1 MTRGLSWRV
10 CVAAAVVVALCGSAR
25 ADVDP
30 AAKAVLE
37 GSAAAIKGAEHLRY
51 EVLNKGEGAF
61 GALTPINTASVF
73 VERAA
78 GAAGTKWRI
87 EGKQESA
94 MQKEATQFLAVSD
107 GARVTQVDQR
117 TKTVTERLA
126 AQAGGE
132 VLTIARSAW
141 LGDLASETPYA
152 KALSASSVKLLESA
166 EVGGVKVD
174 VVEVIEADKN
184 KSRWMIG
191 KDDKLPRK
199 YIEFYQGFTD
209 ADATVWIVTNVKTG
223 EAAPAGTFAIS
234 VPEGFTL
241 SKAEDAIPKAVPEAP
256 ATPAAPGAAPGTAPG
271 ATPGVTPAP
280 ATPAAPRE
288 RAVGFNVGDIAPE
301 FELSKADGDKLK
313 LSSLRGKTV
322 VVDFWGTWCLPC
334 KKAAPELQ
342 KIHEA
347 RKGQPFDLLA
357 VAVRERSDEAPISYM
372 KEKGYTYTLLLR
384 GDDVAKQYGI
394 KAYPTYVVVN
404 AQGVITARIESIE
417 DLTNRLNTA
426 VDAAMKGDEKSAAK

>member
-1 MTRGLSWRV
+1 MTLGMSWRV
-10 CVAAAVVVALCGSAR
+10 CVAAVVVLASGAAR

-37 GSAAAIKGAEHLRY
+37 GSAAAIKGAQHLRY

-61 GALTPINTASVF
+61 GAMTPINTASVF

-78 GAAGTKWRI
+78 AGLKWRI

-117 TKTVTERLA
+117 TKTVTERLL

-132 VLTIARSAW
+132 LLTIAKSAW
-141 LGDLASETPYA
+141 VGDLASETPYG
-152 KALSASSVKLLESA
+152 KALAAPSLKLVEAA

-191 KDDKLPRK
+191 QDDKLPRK
-199 YIEFYQGFTD
+199 YVEYYQGFGD
-209 ADATVWIVTNVKTG
+209 ADATVWIVSNIKAG
-223 EAAPAGTFAIS
+223 EAAPAGTFAVS

-241 SKAEDAIPKAVPEAP
+241 SKAEDAIPKAVPETP
-256 ATPAAPGAAPGTAPG
+256 ATPAAPG
-271 ATPGVTPAP
+271 VTPAP
-280 ATPAAPRE
+280 APNTPAAPRE
-288 RAVGFNVGDIAPE
+288 RAIGFNVGDIAPE
-301 FELSKADGDKLK
+301 FELSKADGSKLT

-342 KIHEA
+342 KIHEE
-347 RKGQPFDLLA
+347 RKGQPFELLA
-357 VAVRERSDEAPISYM
+357 LAVRERSDEAPISYM
-372 KEKGYTYTLLLR
+372 KEKGYTYTLLLQA
-384 GDDVAKQYGI
+384 DNVAKQYGI

-404 AQGVITARIESIE
+404 AEGVITARIESIE

-426 VDAAMKGDEKSAAK
+426 VDAAMKGEAKPMGQ